1 MLIKYYAANM
11 SAISLAGVMNSIKA
25 VVTTPLAA
33 LRWRRARRRFLRSCK
48 ERNSYVEPA
57 NMVPKDYT
65 KLHIGANV
73 RFDREAFLDT
83 SGDITIGD
91 ATFFGFGVKILTGD
105 HPIYNKGLDRQHV
118 ISIRPVFI
126 GAGVF
131 LGSYAIILPG
141 SVIGDDSVVGAG
153 SIVKGVFPG
162 GTLIAGNP
170 AKIVKSIDFGAGV
183 KLHTDEVLTKLV
195 R

>member
-1 MLIKYYAANM
+1 
-11 SAISLAGVMNSIKA
+11 MNSIKA
-25 VVTTPLAA
+25 IVTTPLAA
-33 LRWRRARRRFLRSCK
+33 LRWRGARRRFLRSCK

-57 NMVPKDYT
+57 TIRPKDYT

-73 RFDREAFLDT
+73 RLDNEAFLDST
-83 SGDITIGD
+83 GDITIGD
-91 ATFFGFGVKILTGD
+91 ATFFGLGVKILTGD
-105 HPIYNKGLDRQHV
+105 HPVYNKGLDRQQV
-118 ISIRPVFI
+118 ISTKPVVI

-153 SIVKGVFPG
+153 SVVKGVFPG

-170 AKIVKSIDFGAGV
+170 AKIVKSIDFDTGV
-183 KLHTDEVLTKLV
+183 KLRTDRASEFKNDSLDNEHKPSIRLQK
-195 R
+195 